1 MRDPLKRHLITGR
14 EFVSL
19 PSDPIINTEKLVGDR
34 TLHFTTREMRQT
46 MAGEGIQACLR
57 AVTGNTP

>member
-19 PSDPIINTEKLVGDR
+19 PSDPIINPEKLIGDR